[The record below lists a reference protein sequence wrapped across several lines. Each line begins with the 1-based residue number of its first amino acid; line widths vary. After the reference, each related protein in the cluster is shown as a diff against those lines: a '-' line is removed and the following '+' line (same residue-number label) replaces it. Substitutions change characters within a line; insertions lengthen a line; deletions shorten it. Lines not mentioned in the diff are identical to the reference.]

1 MCFQKRLRN
10 GKLLIAAGE
19 GKLEEVKKLV
29 KEGADINFSDTE
41 GNTVLH
47 YAVESCNLEV
57 VQHVINEMYVD
68 IDIENNE
75 NRTPLNIAK
84 ESKKQDIME
93 AIEEKVLCN
102 ALNNLE
108 TVISSNTI
116 NESILQVETD
126 VKGKIIK
133 KIQVSL
139 QALEELTKSEEDIK
153 KFTHKN
159 ANVFLLFLEAFAL
172 QDVEIN
178 NEIEKAQKDELIK
191 CFGQKNYELIRSLRT
206 RLVHP
211 KDTNMIIEPK
221 NLQKLTKMHSSV
233 AKVFISLKNY
243 AEEVSESLNKKQ
255 SKSDIKDLTEIL
267 LDSEIHKSKSKLTK
281 NIYNLFERLVKVAYS
296 TNVKQEELEEAMFDL
311 IVNIIPFLSQE
322 GVPENLQKLKDLRN
336 ELFHNFHEYKNLKV
350 RKLELKKSISN
361 LRSDIF
367 KYYYSQRVHDVLQC
381 SSCCIDSEGI
391 KKDLD
396 EKSRILD
403 NKFFTELSHDVPPEE
418 GESFEYNFEKSLFPK
433 QNDIQVLVDQYFK
446 FMTIIDSWKEEEIN
460 QFVNEDEETT
470 ISEQYRELS
479 DIQKREIFDDFVQLK
494 QIVQNF
500 DEDYK
505 KEKQEELRKKLGG
518 YGITG
523 NYFDKV
529 IEYYV
534 KNDKNLDQKTQHQ
547 AEKVKD
553 IIICLSKIEENEQ
566 FSTVNVIDLYKSKN
580 KFNYLPAYNEIVN
593 ILIAD
598 KNIQINIS
606 ETVINILKTFYNS
619 YNKYQ
624 IKFNNLKEAF
634 NDKTFLYCLVI
645 QDIKIVG
652 SQGSQQKKFEFKDE
666 NYVFRIIK
674 KLIQIEY
681 TAPYIASLIIKVQ
694 SDKVIERND
703 LRKLIEILL
712 EKDSYIIHLIELLS
726 IENTEHNLYEEVC
739 NKMLEKKDINVNS
752 MDILCKES
760 KPVKEILGVLKKR
773 IDSKNKLS
781 DDVVKLTKE
790 ILRSVNNAILYWCY
804 QCEYKKAK
812 EIADLVQ
819 STYDKLKEE
828 KLITDVDP
836 IVVWHKLNSAKV
848 MNFLGSEAKRQD
860 KREEA
865 TEYYNKAMVFL
876 KEVPS
881 EIDTEQFLLVLSRE
895 AYTKSLLQEF
905 EESYEKYENLWK
917 EIVKFALYLTKD
929 IPRYDKKISIDAIK
943 SQRYVDLLALS
954 NEHKKYLDILEIRM
968 SMGFQKEYQKEGGK
982 KELNRKVAYEIY
994 KEVYNIQKLKSGM
1007 EIKSTLGTMRR
1018 MAKLNYL
1025 IANEKYTKHKY
1036 KDALRYY
1043 YESLAG
1049 EIRILKIQ
1057 EENYSKFHPVIRETN
1072 LKFIKKILDFI
1083 AQINDRL
1090 GDLEQQNKL
1099 KENTIILKYYNTA
1112 QTIFDKLYD
1121 VDKHNLYLEKSQKII
1136 KKIQNLK
1143 QSSTRKNKREWN
1155 LEWTAK
1161 RRCLNN

>member
-505 KEKQEELRKKLGG
+505 KEKQEELRKKLG
-518 YGITG
+518 
-523 NYFDKV
+523 
-529 IEYYV
+529 
-534 KNDKNLDQKTQHQ
+534 
-547 AEKVKD
+547 
-553 IIICLSKIEENEQ
+553 
-566 FSTVNVIDLYKSKN
+566 
-580 KFNYLPAYNEIVN
+580 
-593 ILIAD
+593 
-598 KNIQINIS
+598 
-606 ETVINILKTFYNS
+606 
-619 YNKYQ
+619 
-624 IKFNNLKEAF
+624 
-634 NDKTFLYCLVI
+634 
-645 QDIKIVG
+645 
-652 SQGSQQKKFEFKDE
+652 
-666 NYVFRIIK
+666 
-674 KLIQIEY
+674 
-681 TAPYIASLIIKVQ
+681 
-694 SDKVIERND
+694 
-703 LRKLIEILL
+703 
-712 EKDSYIIHLIELLS
+712 
-726 IENTEHNLYEEVC
+726 
-739 NKMLEKKDINVNS
+739 
-752 MDILCKES
+752 
-760 KPVKEILGVLKKR
+760 
-773 IDSKNKLS
+773 
-781 DDVVKLTKE
+781 
-790 ILRSVNNAILYWCY
+790 
-804 QCEYKKAK
+804 
-812 EIADLVQ
+812 
-819 STYDKLKEE
+819 
-828 KLITDVDP
+828 
-836 IVVWHKLNSAKV
+836 
-848 MNFLGSEAKRQD
+848 SEAKRQD